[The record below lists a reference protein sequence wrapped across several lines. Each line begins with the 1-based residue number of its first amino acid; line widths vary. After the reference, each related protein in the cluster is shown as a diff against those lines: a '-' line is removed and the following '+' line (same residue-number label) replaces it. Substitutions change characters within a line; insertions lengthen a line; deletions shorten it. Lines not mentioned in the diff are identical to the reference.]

1 MESLPTL
8 TDDDRA
14 TLLGLVLLYGVLSR
28 ENVVDRRQMEQLEA
42 RIKGRRERMGKLFSG
57 FQAFGITDDGE
68 GYFKK
73 IRAAVG
79 DDAYVATLGKIDAI
93 IPDPNAE
100 KPPEVGPVAPRPESE
115 REPEPPSGLS
125 IREMVIESLQ
135 KSFPMGRFASDIRE
149 AIESRRKAKL
159 HDKTIGMTLYRLSQ
173 ADPPLARREGTTW
186 FFVPPDEEKKNP
198 GGETPGPSNGS
209 N

>member
-1 MESLPTL
+1 M
-8 TDDDRA
+8 
-14 TLLGLVLLYGVLSR
+14 LSR
-28 ENVVDRRQMEQLEA
+28 ENQIDRRQTEQLEA
-42 RIKGRRERMGKLFSG
+42 RIKERRERMGKLISA
-57 FQAFGITDDGE
+57 FQAFGFPDDGN

-79 DDAYVATLGKIDAI
+79 NDAYVATLIKIDAI

-100 KPPEVGPVAPRPESE
+100 KPPVVGPVAPRPELE

-149 AIESRRKAKL
+149 QLNSGGRP
-159 HDKTIGMTLYRLSQ
+159 SS
-173 ADPPLARREGTTW
+173 TTKRS
-186 FFVPPDEEKKNP
+186 E
-198 GGETPGPSNGS
+198 
-209 N
+209 